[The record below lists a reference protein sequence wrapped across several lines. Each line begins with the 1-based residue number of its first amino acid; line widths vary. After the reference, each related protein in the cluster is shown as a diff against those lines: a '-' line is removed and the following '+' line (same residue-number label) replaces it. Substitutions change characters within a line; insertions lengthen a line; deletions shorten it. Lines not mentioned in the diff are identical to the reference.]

1 MKDIKEKKIK
11 KLEERIQDILIEF
24 QNEEISILVAKIKLR
39 QLHE

>member
-1 MKDIKEKKIK
+1 MPNKEKKIK